1 MACAAPCHPALT
13 RSARAAELN
22 AGKETR
28 GRKGE
33 VVAHEGRGGP
43 VWAKVNMLMV
53 WGGTSSNG
61 LGFTWY
67 VISLVGNGE
76 IF

>member
-1 MACAAPCHPALT
+1 VPS

-33 VVAHEGRGGP
+33 VVAHEERGGP
-43 VWAKVNMLMV
+43 VWAKEGMEDRR
-53 WGGTSSNG
+53 GRG
-61 LGFTWY
+61 
-67 VISLVGNGE
+67 
-76 IF
+76 

>member
-33 VVAHEGRGGP
+33 VVAHEERGGP
-43 VWAKVNMLMV
+43 VWAKEGMEDRR
-53 WGGTSSNG
+53 GRG
-61 LGFTWY
+61 
-67 VISLVGNGE
+67 
-76 IF
+76 

>member
-43 VWAKVNMLMV
+43 VWAKEGMEDR
-53 WGGTSSNG
+53 
-61 LGFTWY
+61 LGRGY
-67 VISLVGNGE
+67 VVVDILELRE
-76 IF
+76 IESR